1 MRKRI
6 EGNSRMITNDLQ
18 NRIHLGDREAF
29 LAVYH
34 EYGPGVYTYA
44 KKALASDSLA
54 KNAVRQTFLTL
65 YDELLTK
72 SEDFD
77 IPVRI
82 RQLTDHEIYLLQMI
96 EGRTNPQEDSIL
108 PMEKAEAEQ
117 SSARDFA
124 QDMDLMLN
132 LPSLD
137 RERNFRRPRRG
148 LFLRKAK
155 KNASAGTP
163 LFWKLLL
170 VLIDLFLLWVL
181 AGLLMGIG
189 YLPAVDLG
197 YAWFSRVLSNVS
209 LHLA

>member
-1 MRKRI
+1 
-6 EGNSRMITNDLQ
+6 MITNDLQ
-18 NRIHLGDREAF
+18 NRIHFGDREAF

-34 EYGPGVYTYA
+34 EYGPGVYTFA

-82 RQLTDHEIYLLQMI
+82 RQLADHEIYLLQMI
-96 EGRTNPQEDSIL
+96 DGKPSPQEDL
-108 PMEKAEAEQ
+108 VLQMEKSEQVQ

-124 QDMDLMLN
+124 QDVDLMLN

-148 LFLRKAK
+148 LYLRKSK
-155 KNASAGTP
+155 KSSASASTP
-163 LFWKLLL
+163 LFWKILL

-197 YAWFSRVLSNVS
+197 YAWFSRVLSTIP
-209 LHLA
+209 LHIA